1 MTVGEF
7 CLKKTQ
13 VGELCVFRD
22 AGYIIGATYIDREDL
37 FTMSDR
43 IQNAEV
49 KFDEWGTL
57 TIKTEHGD
65 KIQIPCHYIDF

>member
-1 MTVGEF
+1 MTIGEF

-22 AGYIIGATYIDREDL
+22 CGYVVGATYIDHEDL
-37 FTMSDR
+37 FSMNEKIHNTEM
-43 IQNAEV
+43 

-57 TIKTEHGD
+57 TVTTEHGD
-65 KIQIPCHYIDF
+65 KAGVPCHYIDF